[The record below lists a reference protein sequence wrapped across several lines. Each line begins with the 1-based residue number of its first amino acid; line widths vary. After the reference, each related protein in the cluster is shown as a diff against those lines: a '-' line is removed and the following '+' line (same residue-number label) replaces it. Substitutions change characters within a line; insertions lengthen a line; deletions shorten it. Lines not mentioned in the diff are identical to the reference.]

1 MKNKEL
7 SDKYC
12 SRFVAE
18 GLIKSALCASTLG
31 FALSLISAI
40 VSLSTGTKLIWL
52 SALLF
57 LAADAVGIPLFYYA
71 KFRPKTMQMANRL
84 DKSGLQERVVTML
97 ELADEQTRQ
106 NHYSRFADC
115 MAFGDCFGFA
125 VPKRICRVLLRL
137 PPRLGRLDCDSTCNL
152 RFGRSRGQVLQ
163 ERAVAF

>member
-52 SALLF
+52 SARLF

-84 DKSGLQERVVTML
+84 DRSGLQERVVTML
-97 ELADEQTRQ
+97 ELADEQTTLAEMQ
-106 NHYSRFADC
+106 
-115 MAFGDCFGFA
+115 
-125 VPKRICRVLLRL
+125 
-137 PPRLGRLDCDSTCNL
+137 
-152 RFGRSRGQVLQ
+152 RSDT
-163 ERAVAF
+163 EKTA

>member
-84 DKSGLQERVVTML
+84 DRSGLQERVVTML
-97 ELADEQTRQ
+97 ELADEQTHACRNGSAAIRKNSLKPQ
-106 NHYSRFADC
+106 IPSASKSLFPFRRLY
-115 MAFGDCFGFA
+115 GFW
-125 VPKRICRVLLRL
+125 RLLWFRC
-137 PPRLGRLDCDSTCNL
+137 P
-152 RFGRSRGQVLQ
+152 
-163 ERAVAF
+163 

>member
-84 DKSGLQERVVTML
+84 DRSGLQERVVTML
-97 ELADEQTRQ
+97 ELADEQTTLAEMQRSDTENSLKPQ
-106 NHYSRFADC
+106 IPSASKSLFPFRRLY
-115 MAFGDCFGFA
+115 GFW
-125 VPKRICRVLLRL
+125 RLLWFRC
-137 PPRLGRLDCDSTCNL
+137 P
-152 RFGRSRGQVLQ
+152 
-163 ERAVAF
+163 